1 MCADLRM
8 CKSLAVAV
16 AFVFVAVVAQDYYYD
31 SEICINVHPGLW
43 VSITHVGFF
52 LFFFL
57 AIVKTFF
64 SHGEVLQTKK
74 LRAHLLK
81 THSSQGLS
89 VSRLK

>member
-52 LFFFL
+52 FSFFL
-57 AIVKTFF
+57 AIVKTY
-64 SHGEVLQTKK
+64 
-74 LRAHLLK
+74 
-81 THSSQGLS
+81 LS
-89 VSRLK
+89 FPTVRCCRQRN